1 MRGRAAYGVPV
12 HDVHSQDRHL
22 VRLEWGP
29 VGARELTAHATSR
42 GPVYAV
48 VVDVLS
54 FTTCVS
60 VGIDRGM
67 RVHPFA
73 WEDRSAEAFA
83 AERGALLAKP
93 RRDAGP
99 GDVSLS
105 PASIR
110 SVAPGGRTG
119 GIVLPSPN
127 GSAISALLRD
137 AGATVLTA
145 SLRNARAVGNWLSG
159 RLGDRAAVIIIAAG
173 EKWPDGTLRPAVED
187 LWGAGA
193 VVDALA
199 GWLGDRPGTL
209 SPEAALAQQAYQLVV
224 GRLDLELAA
233 CSSGRELLAAG
244 YAIDLAIAAELH
256 DSEAVPLL
264 RDGAFVQAR

>member
-1 MRGRAAYGVPV
+1 MSVGGPAAYGVPV
-12 HDVHSQDRHL
+12 HDAHSQDRHL

-29 VGARELTAHATSR
+29 VGARELTAHAASH

-60 VGIDRGM
+60 VAIDKGM
-67 RVHPFA
+67 PVHPFP
-73 WEDRSAEAFA
+73 WKDRSAEAYA
-83 AERGALLAKP
+83 AERGALLAKE
-93 RRDAGP
+93 RGVAGP

-110 SVAPGGRTG
+110 AARPGRD
-119 GIVLPSPN
+119 IVLPSPN

-145 SLRNARAVGNWLSG
+145 SLRNARAVGDWLAG
-159 RLGDRAAVIIIAAG
+159 RLGDRDAVVIVAAG

-199 GWLGDRPGTL
+199 GRLGDRPGVV
-209 SPEAALAQQAYQLVV
+209 SAEARMAREAFRQVAR
-224 GRLDLELAA
+224 RLDLELAA
-233 CSSGRELLAAG
+233 CSSGRELLSAG

-256 DSEAVPLL
+256 DSEAVPVL
-264 RDGAFVQAR
+264 RDGVFVRAH